1 MKHLFILFV
10 MVLFI
15 MGINHSC
22 KKTKITEETLQQN
35 PPVTLDSMLQCNG
48 QRSWDSTSIHDALIG
63 KWQWEFIKCYFNPE
77 DANGQDYKNL
87 SIEFKQNDSLEVKV
101 NNQIS
106 QISSWYVT
114 RLNDG
119 YFKLTVN
126 PIVFQLPGRVLI
138 CDNRVLF
145 YDSYTDGCNNYFKK
159 QY

>member
-1 MKHLFILFV
+1 

-15 MGINHSC
+15 MGISHSC
-22 KKTKITEETLQQN
+22 KKTEDTEEPIQQN
-35 PPVTLDSMLQCNG
+35 PPVSLESMLQCNG
-48 QRSWDSTSIHDALIG
+48 QRSWDSASIHDALIG
-63 KWQWEFIKCYFNPE
+63 KWQWEFIICYFNPE

-87 SIEFKQNDSLEVKV
+87 SIEFTQNDSLEVKI

-106 QISSWYVT
+106 QVSSWYVT
-114 RLNDG
+114 RLSDG

-138 CDNRVLF
+138 CDDRVLF

>member
-1 MKHLFILFV
+1 

-15 MGINHSC
+15 MGISYSC
-22 KKTKITEETLQQN
+22 KKTKFTEEPLQQK
-35 PPVTLDSMLQCNG
+35 PPVTLDIVLQCNG
-48 QRSWDSTSIHDALIG
+48 QRSWDLTSIHDALIG
-63 KWQWEFIKCYFNPE
+63 KWQWEFINCYFNPE
-77 DANGQDYKNL
+77 DANDQDYKNL

-119 YFKLTVN
+119 FFKLTLN
-126 PIVFQLPGRVLI
+126 PIVLQLPGRVLI
-138 CDNRVLF
+138 CDDRVLF